1 MSNSYNHC
9 LLSLLLDNNRQRTTA
24 MSVSVCLSVCLSA
37 NDHIFGTTRPIFTNL
52 LCMLPMTVAWSFSGG
67 VVIRYVLPVLWMTSF
82 LLISHVAQRRRPAEA
97 QCTRSLGLGYKLCA
111 IIPVAG
117 HRTHG
122 TTFRTLK
129 LTSQVATP
137 GAQSAIY
144 DCLVSKVV
152 KSSYNNFNGS
162 WKLQF

>member
-1 MSNSYNHC
+1 MNSG
-9 LLSLLLDNNRQRTTA
+9 LLRWACQ
-24 MSVSVCLSVCLSA
+24 SVCLSLCLSA
-37 NDHIFGTTRPIFTNL
+37 NDHIFGTTRPIFTNF
-52 LCMLPMTVAWSFSGG
+52 LCMLPMAVARSSSCG

-97 QCTRSLGLGYKLCA
+97 QCTCSLGLGYKLCA
-111 IIPVAG
+111 VIPVAG

-129 LTSQVATP
+129 LTSQVATTP
-137 GAQSAIY
+137 GAQSAVY

-162 WKLQF
+162 RKLQF